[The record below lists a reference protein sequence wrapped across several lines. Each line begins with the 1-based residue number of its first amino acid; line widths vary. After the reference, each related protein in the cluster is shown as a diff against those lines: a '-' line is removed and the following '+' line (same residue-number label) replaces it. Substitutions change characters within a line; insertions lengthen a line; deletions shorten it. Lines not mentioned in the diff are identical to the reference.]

1 MKMKVAVINFSGN
14 VGKST
19 VARHLLL
26 PRMKKASVFAVES
39 INSDGTE
46 DEAVRGKQFAEL
58 LESLALVDNA
68 VIDVGASNVEDFV
81 TLMGKYR
88 GSHEDFDYYVVPT
101 VAKHKQQTDT
111 ISTIKALSEL
121 GVPANKL
128 RLVFNMVETDETIER
143 QFTGILSYHV
153 DKKNFILNRDA
164 VIHMN
169 EIYGKL
175 KNTDKSIGDILN
187 DPDDLKEKL
196 KKATTTDEK
205 IELTKKIAVK
215 RLAAGVTEEL
225 DAVFKTLFK

>member
-1 MKMKVAVINFSGN
+1 MKVAVINFSGN

-143 QFTGILSYHV
+143 QFTGILSYHA
-153 DKKNFILNRDA
+153 DKKKFILNRDA

-196 KKATTTDEK
+196 KKATTPDEK